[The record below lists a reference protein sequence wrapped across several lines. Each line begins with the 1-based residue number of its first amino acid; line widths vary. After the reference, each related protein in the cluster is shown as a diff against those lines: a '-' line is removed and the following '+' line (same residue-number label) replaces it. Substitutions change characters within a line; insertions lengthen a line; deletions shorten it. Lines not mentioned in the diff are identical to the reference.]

1 MIVLIFSS
9 GKLVSSLNDILKQS
23 NTKFKPHRFES
34 KFKADM
40 LEKWN
45 DEFNIMWEA
54 NKLTERL
61 TTLNALKQQQ
71 QQSGT
76 IGKAWYDFF
85 KAISNCLKYEIPS
98 NALLICKCREKKKLC
113 TCVFVWLSFCH
124 FYNK

>member
-1 MIVLIFSS
+1 MVVLIFSS
-9 GKLVSSLNDILKQS
+9 GKLVSSLNEILKQS
-23 NTKFKPHRFES
+23 NTKFKPHKFES

-45 DEFNIMWEA
+45 DEFNIMWEE

-71 QQSGT
+71 RQSGT

-85 KAISNCLKYEIPS
+85 NAISELLKIRKFLMHY
-98 NALLICKCREKKKLC
+98 
-113 TCVFVWLSFCH
+113 
-124 FYNK
+124 